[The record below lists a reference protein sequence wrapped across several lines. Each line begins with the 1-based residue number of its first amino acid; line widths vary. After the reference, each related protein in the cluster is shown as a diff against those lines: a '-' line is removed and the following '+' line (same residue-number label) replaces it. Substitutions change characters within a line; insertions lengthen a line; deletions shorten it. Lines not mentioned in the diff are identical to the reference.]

1 MRFYKISC
9 AILAFVFVIVLI
21 LTLLSNQTHYRE
33 ADPASV
39 TKENC
44 VYYYIHV
51 DDVKEM
57 DGSLAMPGGYVMVA
71 EYLSLLYK
79 LDPAEASRLEMD
91 YTQMGTFYET
101 YLLFDGTVLYILLGV
116 VAVLLIICVCI
127 SQVYGQKTYKIGFFV
142 LHGGLALLLV
152 GFIFQNLLGQ
162 SISFVLDVDGRY
174 PRGTETVYTDMK
186 DAQNQMDLGFQI
198 SATYMKVSYYPETNM
213 VREYDL
219 TVETRKGPDD
229 VQPVAYK
236 LKVNKPIYIN
246 GYKIYLMNYA
256 DNAVVLTAKY
266 DPMEYTI
273 LFGIFATLAGTV
285 IMCLFRKDGGS
296 DVQ

>member
-1 MRFYKISC
+1 
-9 AILAFVFVIVLI
+9 
-21 LTLLSNQTHYRE
+21 
-33 ADPASV
+33 
-39 TKENC
+39 
-44 VYYYIHV
+44 
-51 DDVKEM
+51 
-57 DGSLAMPGGYVMVA
+57 
-71 EYLSLLYK
+71 
-79 LDPAEASRLEMD
+79 
-91 YTQMGTFYET
+91 
-101 YLLFDGTVLYILLGV
+101 
-116 VAVLLIICVCI
+116 VCI